1 MYTVPDIFDRLFRD
15 FPDENLESAIR
26 KDAAIIH
33 NKHVE
38 NSIVKLQGPSDVKLS
53 KLEEKAVKIFKI
65 EVTTETQEEKHH
77 DREEG
82 YAARIRR
89 EVAEKN
95 QKKQKRADYR
105 SVAHFASNN
114 NISVSDFSV
123 IPKNLMTDQRKCMDP
138 TTLEMVTMPD
148 ENSDL

>member
-38 NSIVKLQGPSDVKLS
+38 NSIVKLQGPSDAKLS

-65 EVTTETQEEKHH
+65 DVTTETQEEKHN

-82 YAARIRR
+82 YAARIRQ
-89 EVAEKN
+89 EVDEKTRRN
-95 QKKQKRADYR
+95 QKELTTIH
-105 SVAHFASNN
+105 VASNN
-114 NISVSDFSV
+114 NTCERLFSGT
-123 IPKNLMTDQRKCMDP
+123 KKCDDGSEEVYGP
-138 TTLEMVTMPD
+138 NDILEMVTMLD

>member
-1 MYTVPDIFDRLFRD
+1 MYTVRVLFDRLIRD

-38 NSIVKLQGPSDVKLS
+38 NSIVKLQGPSDAKLS
-53 KLEEKAVKIFKI
+53 KLEEEAVKIFKI
-65 EVTTETQEEKHH
+65 DVTTETQEEKHN

-89 EVAEKN
+89 EVDEKT
-95 QKKQKRADYR
+95 QKIPKRADYR

-114 NISVSDFSV
+114 NKCERLFSDTKKFDDGSEEV
-123 IPKNLMTDQRKCMDP
+123 HGPNDIGDGYHAG
-138 TTLEMVTMPD
+138 
-148 ENSDL
+148 

>member
-1 MYTVPDIFDRLFRD
+1 MIRD

-38 NSIVKLQGPSDVKLS
+38 NSIVKLQGPSDAKLS
-53 KLEEKAVKIFKI
+53 KLEEEAVKIFKI
-65 EVTTETQEEKHH
+65 DVTTETQEEKHN

-89 EVAEKN
+89 EVAEKK
-95 QKKQKRADYR
+95 QKKPKRADYR
-105 SVAHFASNN
+105 SVAHVASNN
-114 NISVSDFSV
+114 NTCEGT
-123 IPKNLMTDQRKCMDP
+123 KKCDDGSEEVHGP
-138 TTLEMVTMPD
+138 NDILEMVTMLD